1 MYYPLLLSTNPTA
14 KPTPCLGTFCEDSPK
29 TQKKSRFLFL
39 AKSSTCYKTKQ
50 RQFQKRKSNKIMT
63 QSVTVFSLLLLL
75 VTLTFIMD
83 QSYALLSLTLPV
95 RQRTNNGSL
104 FRGNLQG
111 QGNNFQRPEIYEA
124 IETNSISKTTSLQE
138 NFDSETYRQKM
149 VDLVYQSSMERFS

>member
-1 MYYPLLLSTNPTA
+1 
-14 KPTPCLGTFCEDSPK
+14 
-29 TQKKSRFLFL
+29 
-39 AKSSTCYKTKQ
+39 
-50 RQFQKRKSNKIMT
+50 MT

-75 VTLTFIMD
+75 VTLIFIMD

-111 QGNNFQRPEIYEA
+111 QGNNFQRPEIYES
-124 IETNSISKTTSLQE
+124 IETNIIPKTTSLQE